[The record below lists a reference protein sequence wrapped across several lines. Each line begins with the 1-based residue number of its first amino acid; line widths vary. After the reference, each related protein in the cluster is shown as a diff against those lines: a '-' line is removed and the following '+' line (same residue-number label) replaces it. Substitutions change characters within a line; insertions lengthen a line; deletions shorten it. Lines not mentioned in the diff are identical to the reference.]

1 MSDSKEF
8 VKRLNK
14 MTAQNV
20 RLGRQAFLA
29 CSKSSRGSNNLNER
43 LQEFHRQIEERDGAI
58 RQKHLGEYITL
69 MAQYRE
75 IPDSAI
81 PYVFAE
87 FQRGLRN
94 VEIHTNI
101 PYGTPEEKRKYMA
114 KIHHCLDDTLPR

>member
-1 MSDSKEF
+1 MPDSKEF
-8 VKRLNK
+8 AKRLNK

-20 RLGRQAFLA
+20 RLGRQAALA
-29 CSKSSRGSNNLNER
+29 CSKSSTGSNNLAQR
-43 LQEFHRQIEERDGAI
+43 LQEFHKQIEEMDSAI

-75 IPDSAI
+75 VPDSAI
-81 PYVFAE
+81 PYVFKE

-114 KIHHCLDDTLPR
+114 KIHHCLNDTLTR